1 MALERVAPSG
11 LVPQELL
18 DEAYQ
23 FLLYQA
29 NGLSGGFK
37 GTDNGKRPP
46 SFRVHART
54 PKVVRVCHWA
64 CAVRCVRR
72 LTSHGM

>member
-11 LVPQELL
+11 LVPHELL

-23 FLLYQA
+23 FLLYQT

-37 GTDNGKRPP
+37 GTNNGKRPP

-54 PKVVRVCHWA
+54 PKVVRATGRGGSVVCG
-64 CAVRCVRR
+64 CV
-72 LTSHGM
+72 